1 MDFEHFEAEK
11 DVNQALKNTEYNLAD
26 EEKILKHVNEH
37 FGQNPKTLEKLSWK
51 DFVPLV
57 KVLKRSSKAIAS
69 HFQTFLLPIML
80 ASIYD
85 SKDFNSNPE
94 WKDEFFKYIIE
105 EKVESISDIN
115 WDHVLK
121 EKPFLTKRQM
131 SIVLNTA
138 VRRVQAPMKKRKLQ
152 GPLYEQIEYFRKRIP
167 KNRRPRRRRSNEQ
180 RKMAISQIYDEIVKA
195 KSE

>member
-1 MDFEHFEAEK
+1 MDFEAEE
-11 DVNQALKNTEYNLAD
+11 DVNQALKNTEYNLED
-26 EEKILKHVNEH
+26 EEKILRHVNEH

-152 GPLYEQIEYFRKRIP
+152 GPLYEQIEYFRRRIP

>member
-1 MDFEHFEAEK
+1 MDFESEK

-26 EEKILKHVNEH
+26 EEKILRHVNEH

-152 GPLYEQIEYFRKRIP
+152 SPLYEQIEYFRRRIP

-180 RKMAISQIYDEIVKA
+180 RKMAISQIYDEMVKA

>member
-1 MDFEHFEAEK
+1 MILQKLWNSNSHLFSGNCYCLHLTINLIGRRSVRAETSSKTHSAIISAVSVVKQFLILKLEAVKNLKMDFEAEK
-11 DVNQALKNTEYNLAD
+11 DVNQALKNTEYNLED
-26 EEKILKHVNEH
+26 EEKILRHVNEH

-105 EKVESISDIN
+105 EKVESISDID

-121 EKPFLTKRQM
+121 EKPF
-131 SIVLNTA
+131 
-138 VRRVQAPMKKRKLQ
+138 
-152 GPLYEQIEYFRKRIP
+152 
-167 KNRRPRRRRSNEQ
+167 
-180 RKMAISQIYDEIVKA
+180 
-195 KSE
+195 

>member
-1 MDFEHFEAEK
+1 MDFESEK

-26 EEKILKHVNEH
+26 EEKILRHVNEH
-37 FGQNPKTLEKLSWK
+37 FGQNTKTLEKLSWK

-180 RKMAISQIYDEIVKA
+180 RKMAISQIYDEMVKA

>member
-1 MDFEHFEAEK
+1 MDFESEK

-26 EEKILKHVNEH
+26 EEKILRHVNEH
-37 FGQNPKTLEKLSWK
+37 FGQNTKTLEKLSWK

-152 GPLYEQIEYFRKRIP
+152 GPLYEQIEYFRRRIP

-180 RKMAISQIYDEIVKA
+180 RKMAISQIYDEMVKA

>member
-1 MDFEHFEAEK
+1 MDFEPEE
-11 DVNQALKNTEYNLAD
+11 DVNQALKNTEYNLED
-26 EEKILKHVNEH
+26 EEKILRHVNEH

-167 KNRRPRRRRSNEQ
+167 KNRRPRRRRSNS
-180 RKMAISQIYDEIVKA
+180 AVVFLT
-195 KSE
+195 KSG

>member
-1 MDFEHFEAEK
+1 MDFEAEK
-11 DVNQALKNTEYNLAD
+11 DVNQALKNTEYNLED
-26 EEKILKHVNEH
+26 EEKILRHVNEH

-57 KVLKRSSKAIAS
+57 KVLKRSSKAIVS

-138 VRRVQAPMKKRKLQ
+138 VRRVQAPMKRRKLQ
-152 GPLYEQIEYFRKRIP
+152 GPLYEQIEYFRRRIP

>member
-1 MDFEHFEAEK
+1 MIGRRSVRAETSSKRTRPSQQSVLSFVKQFLILKLETVKNLKMDFEPEE
-11 DVNQALKNTEYNLAD
+11 DVNQALKKTEYNLED
-26 EEKILKHVNEH
+26 EEKILRHVNEH

-85 SKDFNSNPE
+85 SKDFNSNSE

-105 EKVESISDIN
+105 EKVESIRHQLGS
-115 WDHVLK
+115 
-121 EKPFLTKRQM
+121 
-131 SIVLNTA
+131 
-138 VRRVQAPMKKRKLQ
+138 
-152 GPLYEQIEYFRKRIP
+152 RI
-167 KNRRPRRRRSNEQ
+167 
-180 RKMAISQIYDEIVKA
+180 D
-195 KSE
+195 

>member
-1 MDFEHFEAEK
+1 M
-11 DVNQALKNTEYNLAD
+11 
-26 EEKILKHVNEH
+26 
-37 FGQNPKTLEKLSWK
+37 NPL
-51 DFVPLV
+51 
-57 KVLKRSSKAIAS
+57 
-69 HFQTFLLPIML
+69 
-80 ASIYD
+80 
-85 SKDFNSNPE
+85 
-94 WKDEFFKYIIE
+94 
-105 EKVESISDIN
+105 DIN
-115 WDHVLK
+115 WDHVLI

>member
-1 MDFEHFEAEK
+1 MKMDFEAEE

-26 EEKILKHVNEH
+26 EEKILRHVNEH

-94 WKDEFFKYIIE
+94 WKDEFFKYIIK

-180 RKMAISQIYDEIVKA
+180 RKMAISQIYDEMVKA

>member
-1 MDFEHFEAEK
+1 MDFEAEK
-11 DVNQALKNTEYNLAD
+11 DVNQALKNTEYNLED
-26 EEKILKHVNEH
+26 EEKILRHVNEH

-131 SIVLNTA
+131 SIVLSTA
-138 VRRVQAPMKKRKLQ
+138 VRGVQAPMKKRKLQ
-152 GPLYEQIEYFRKRIP
+152 GPLYEQIEYFRRRIP